1 MGLSTRRNVA
11 ARGPTCLLA
20 PGQMSAAMPALAE
33 PLTVLAG
40 RGDKRT
46 KRGKRKS
53 HSFGNVGYPPFLF
66 DHCRLIALYV
76 TTLTAI
82 DCEALTFLLQS
93 RPRDPSA
100 VSPKSRTPRGGII
113 GQP

>member
-1 MGLSTRRNVA
+1 MGLSARRNVA

-20 PGQMSAAMPALAE
+20 PGQMSSALPALAE

-53 HSFGNVGYPPFLF
+53 HSFGNVRYPPFVFYDILEWPF
-66 DHCRLIALYV
+66 YSSG
-76 TTLTAI
+76 
-82 DCEALTFLLQS
+82 LLNVM
-93 RPRDPSA
+93 PRVLRA
-100 VSPKSRTPRGGII
+100 
-113 GQP
+113 

>member
-1 MGLSTRRNVA
+1 MGLSARRNVA

-20 PGQMSAAMPALAE
+20 PGQMSAALPALVE

-53 HSFGNVGYPPFLF
+53 HSFGNVGYPHRSRF
-66 DHCRLIALYV
+66 
-76 TTLTAI
+76 
-82 DCEALTFLLQS
+82 TF
-93 RPRDPSA
+93 
-100 VSPKSRTPRGGII
+100 KS
-113 GQP
+113 